1 MKVFV
6 TGASGFIG
14 SHVAEQ
20 LVDKGYDVYCSMRK
34 TSNPRWLIDKNV
46 ILANVNLFDV
56 NDIKK
61 IVEDCDYIYHIAGA
75 TFARNESEFML
86 HNRTVTEN
94 IINATIE
101 AAPKLKKFV
110 YLSSQTVAGPARS
123 LDLPITEEMAPN
135 PLTAYARSKKAA
147 EDIINKSNSH
157 LPSVICRAPA
167 VYGARDTAIYDIF
180 KLIQKGLA
188 TYIGYSEKYLSLIE
202 VSDLARGVI
211 MAGESE
217 KTISNTYFVTS
228 KKEYTWTEV
237 LPIIAESLN
246 MKKYISLKVPH
257 SIVLSVGGVMEL
269 ISKITSKPQV
279 FNYDKAID
287 FIQKYWICSN
297 QKALNDFGFEQ
308 NIELLEGI
316 YKTTEWYKSMRWLK

>member
-1 MKVFV
+1 MKVLV

-46 ILANVNLFDV
+46 IFANVNLFDI

-61 IVEDCDYIYHIAGA
+61 VVKDCEYIYHIAGA

-86 HNRTVTEN
+86 HNSTVTDN
-94 IINATIE
+94 LINATIE

-110 YLSSQTVAGPARS
+110 YLSSQTVAGPAKS
-123 LDLPITEEMAPN
+123 LESPISEDLSPN
-135 PLTAYARSKKAA
+135 PLTAYARSKKSA
-147 EDIINKSNSH
+147 EDIINKRNSDI
-157 LPSVICRAPA
+157 PTVICRAPA
-167 VYGARDTAIYDIF
+167 VYGARDTAIFDIF
-180 KLIQKGLA
+180 RLIQKGLA
-188 TYIGYSEKYLSLIE
+188 TYIGFTEKYLNLIE
-202 VSDLARGVI
+202 GSDLARGII

-217 KTISNTYFVTS
+217 KTISNTYFITS
-228 KKEYTWTEV
+228 KKKYTWTEV

-246 MKKYISLKVPH
+246 KKKYINLKVPH
-257 SIVLSVGGVMEL
+257 GIVLSVGTIMEI
-269 ISKITSKPQV
+269 ISKLTSKPQV

-287 FIQKYWICSN
+287 FIQKYWICSHE
-297 QKALNDFGFEQ
+297 KALNDFGFEQ

-316 YKTTEWYKSMRWLK
+316 YKTTEWYKSIGWLK